1 MARPLLFLDVDGVL
15 NPVLPSPDFA
25 AHDILASTVLL
36 SARHG
41 AWLRELAD
49 VYDLV
54 WATTWEHEA
63 NRHISP
69 RLGLPQLPVVEIAG
83 YLPLPGDPVLRETE
97 RYSARKWAP
106 ILRHAAGRPFAWTD
120 DMIPRR
126 LVRQTR
132 YRTDRLL
139 LPVNPAH
146 GLPRAHVNRLLAT
159 PPTAPRSNGRPPHP
173 PYLTAHQ
180 N

>member
-25 AHDILASTVLL
+25 VHDILTHTVLL
-36 SARHG
+36 STRHG

-49 VYDLV
+49 IYDLV
-54 WATTWEHEA
+54 WATTWEHGA
-63 NRHISP
+63 NLHIAP
-69 RLGLPQLPVVEIAG
+69 RLGLPPLPVVEFSG
-83 YLPLPGDPVLRETE
+83 YRPRPGDPPLREEE

-106 ILRHAAGRPFAWTD
+106 ILRYAARRPFAWLD

-126 LVRQTR
+126 LVRR
-132 YRTDRLL
+132 ARFRSDRLL

-146 GLPRAHVNRLLAT
+146 GLPRAHVNRLLAA
-159 PPTAPRSNGRPPHP
+159 PPTLSRSTGRPHA
-173 PYLTAHQ
+173 PYLPVHQ
-180 N
+180 Y